1 MLRLALRSS
10 AAVGAGVTWCMSKE
24 EWMQQP
30 LDASSLTA
38 VGIFESD
45 NAWVRADSILAK
57 QQRTDNVGG
66 ILTTLGEKTNAI
78 KLYRIYGKPDGSEVA
93 AVVQFGSGVNGH
105 IGIVHGGVTALL
117 FDNTLGWANALS
129 TLAAADELDAVMS
142 GGAIPSSIRRFGF
155 TANLSV
161 NYRSPC
167 LAGSTIL
174 LKCRLDKVD
183 GRKRFLKGEMTD
195 AATGT
200 LIADGTALFIL
211 PRS

>member
-1 MLRLALRSS
+1 MRMNEITFESRPPIDAYGEGGFRVGGLRHQGGLALLPERMENWE
-10 AAVGAGVTWCMSKE
+10 VTAPAQITPE
-24 EWMQQP
+24 
-30 LDASSLTA
+30 A
-38 VGIFESD
+38 
-45 NAWVRADSILAK
+45 
-57 QQRTDNVGG
+57 
-66 ILTTLGEKTNAI
+66 
-78 KLYRIYGKPDGSEVA
+78 VA
-93 AVVQFGSGVNGH
+93 AF
-105 IGIVHGGVTALL
+105 I
-117 FDNTLGWANALS
+117 
-129 TLAAADELDAVMS
+129 AAADELDAVMS

-155 TANLSV
+155 TATLSV